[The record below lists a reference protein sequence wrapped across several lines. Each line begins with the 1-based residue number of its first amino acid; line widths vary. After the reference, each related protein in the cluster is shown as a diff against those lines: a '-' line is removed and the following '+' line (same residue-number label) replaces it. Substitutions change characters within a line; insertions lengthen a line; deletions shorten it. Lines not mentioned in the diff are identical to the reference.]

1 MSPEWV
7 LYNTVD
13 IFFNLLSLAI
23 LARVF
28 LSWFG
33 MSYYHPVSRFI
44 FRITEPILAPL
55 RRVIPPIGM
64 VDITPAVAIVALQ
77 IVKGVVLEIIGRIW

>member
-1 MSPEWV
+1 
-7 LYNTVD
+7 LIRTFFYNTLD
-13 IFFNLLSLAI
+13 LFFNLWCLAI

-28 LSWFG
+28 FSWFG
-33 MSYYHPVSRFI
+33 ISPYHPVARFI
-44 FRITEPILAPL
+44 FRVTEPILAPL

-77 IVKGVVLEIIGRIW
+77 IVKGVILKVVGNIW

>member
-1 MSPEWV
+1 LIRAV
-7 LYNTVD
+7 FYNAVD
-13 IFFNLLSLAI
+13 LFFNLWCLAI

-28 LSWFG
+28 FSWFG
-33 MSYYHPVSRFI
+33 ISPYHPAARFV

-77 IVKGVVLEIIGRIW
+77 IVKGVILQVVGRI

>member
-1 MSPEWV
+1 MIRT
-7 LYNTVD
+7 LFYNALD
-13 IFFNLLSLAI
+13 LFFNLWSLAI
-23 LARVF
+23 MARVF
-28 LSWFG
+28 FSWFG
-33 MSYYHPVSRFI
+33 ISPYHPVARFI

-77 IVKGVVLEIIGRIW
+77 IVKGVILEMVRAIW

>member
-1 MSPEWV
+1 MSPRWI
-7 LYNTVD
+7 LSSAVD
-13 IFFNLLSLAI
+13 LFFNLWSLAI
-23 LARVF
+23 LARAF

-77 IVKGVVLEIIGRIW
+77 IVKGVLLEIIGRIL

>member
-1 MSPEWV
+1 MIRT
-7 LYNTVD
+7 LFYNTLD
-13 IFFNLLSLAI
+13 LFFNLWCLAI

-33 MSYYHPVSRFI
+33 ISPYHPAARFI
-44 FRITEPILAPL
+44 FQVTEPILAPL

-77 IVKGVVLEIIGRIW
+77 IIKGVILEMVRAIW